1 MHLLCTLA
9 ESSNKENRRLALEI
23 LRNMSFNPDNR
34 AGLLASSDFQR
45 VMYNVLDKK
54 VIGNEQLLITVSIWK
69 LTANHAKSKNV
80 IKNSP
85 ILSKLRALNETVSRQ
100 QSENRI
106 RSKPKLNDDAG
117 SSGDETIED
126 LAVALK
132 QTLKVLN
139 V

>member
-23 LRNMSFNPDNR
+23 LRNMSFNADNR
-34 AGLLASSDFQR
+34 AALLSSSDFQR

-85 ILSKLRALNETVSRQ
+85 IMSKLRALNETVGRY

-106 RSKPKLNDDAG
+106 RSLPKSNDETS
-117 SSGDETIED
+117 SSGEETIED
-126 LAVALK
+126 LAVVLK

-139 V
+139 T